1 MFLQES
7 QDVELPRVV
16 LDMFSTN
23 SAGETS
29 ADGDFAYIE
38 EPLPDVD
45 DLAVSMVHV
54 IDLRRGQP
62 LSCEAESQ
70 PLPAPGCFISSTEA
84 APAARSPAHVAV
96 ADVVICA
103 SQERDEAMAPP
114 VQSPRLS
121 LLLPKRARRGRVE
134 TPGSYEAASEALWG
148 GRTPGRA
155 KRFPSLRDLLAAREE
170 ESDEPLLKSG
180 VAQGVSPFKTSY
192 LEESPSHRGMKEELW
207 SQRRQS
213 IRRWSRSALS
223 DARRRLSRRRSRSP
237 VTPWQGKSE
246 MRSAYREASPVAP
259 PAVPSSPPVAR
270 MLNFEAPSWLQQVQ
284 DLRPFSPGRWPSPEG
299 KQSNGMTGMPDIPTP
314 CRTKRS
320 LGGNDGIASEAD
332 RAAAASPGASPGA
345 SVAPTESEA
354 PTTEPASPPA
364 VAATTAEAAPDPPR
378 FAALPESQQSGDSV
392 DPLAAPVD
400 MDSQGQGCQGMK
412 VSQASQH
419 SQDQD
424 PEEFVQPEESHAESA
439 ESPGLSGPGEEIES
453 SGHNLSA
460 ASVTSF
466 QEGSNQTAEV
476 PQFFAQMTQEDVP
489 LRVPLEVEVRSRPAE
504 LNGSSE
510 AKAPVKAKRTAAKSR
525 PRIPSSTTSWQRPLP
540 AELGGPAALDPVAT
554 PETVQKPEV
563 RTKNRPRGKRPAAT
577 SAPPSL
583 PPTEAVAPP
592 GPPEQN
598 TAEVPEPPRQRPT
611 RPLCDDDS
619 ASATSKKRRRK
630 TAALAEKPVATAAKS
645 KASKVDKA
653 TRVKTQPPP
662 PLQSA
667 AKECKLAGDAYIS
680 TPAEAAVAAAVGR
693 KVFAT
698 TGVELSGRQKRFLMD
713 LQGVLVSDWI
723 PQISHVIADTFRRTT
738 KMMCAIC
745 KGAHIVTPAY
755 VKACR
760 EAGRWVDEED
770 FTLKDEICES
780 AFARKRGM
788 PGYSLSAAVKR
799 AQSNGPLLQGISVYV
814 FPSVGDKRDLPILVA
829 AAGGTW
835 LKRFP
840 LQPEDPSVLLL
851 AERSVNSERERKRR
865 KTFEV
870 YDVELLREAACTQ
883 ELRKSA
889 YRLQ

>member
-1 MFLQES
+1 MLLPES

-16 LDMFSTN
+16 LDMFSSK
-23 SAGETS
+23 SAAEPS

-38 EPLPDVD
+38 EPLPDVE

-62 LSCEAESQ
+62 LACQAESQ
-70 PLPAPGCFISSTEA
+70 PFPCCTSTEA
-84 APAARSPAHVAV
+84 ARVASRK
-96 ADVVICA
+96 ADGICA
-103 SQERDEAMAPP
+103 PERDEAMA

-121 LLLPKRARRGRVE
+121 LLLPKRARRRVE

-180 VAQGVSPFKTSY
+180 VAHVSPLKKSY
-192 LEESPSHRGMKEELW
+192 LEGSPQQRMKEELW
-207 SQRRQS
+207 SRRRQS
-213 IRRWSRSALS
+213 IRRWSRGALS
-223 DARRRLSRRRSRSP
+223 TRRLSRRHSRSP

-246 MRSAYREASPVAP
+246 MRSAYREASPAP
-259 PAVPSSPPVAR
+259 PSASSPPVAR
-270 MLNFEAPSWLQQVQ
+270 MLNFETPSWLQQVQ
-284 DLRPFSPGRWPSPEG
+284 DLRPFSPGRWPAASPG
-299 KQSNGMTGMPDIPTP
+299 KQSNGMASMPDIPTP

-320 LGGNDGIASEAD
+320 LGKNDGIASDAD
-332 RAAAASPGASPGA
+332 GASPGA
-345 SVAPTESEA
+345 STGSVAPTEAEA
-354 PTTEPASPPA
+354 PSTPSTEPAEVATEAPPG
-364 VAATTAEAAPDPPR
+364 DPPV
-378 FAALPESQQSGDSV
+378 AESQRSASV
-392 DPLAAPVD
+392 EPLAAPVD
-400 MDSQGQGCQGMK
+400 TESQGMK
-412 VSQASQH
+412 VSQASEEHLESVQAEV
-419 SQDQD
+419 SQ
-424 PEEFVQPEESHAESA
+424 A
-439 ESPGLSGPGEEIES
+439 ESPQPFGEIDES
-453 SGHNLSA
+453 SGDNLA
-460 ASVTSF
+460 DASVASF
-466 QEGSNQTAEV
+466 AGSNQTAPAEL

-489 LRVPLEVEVRSRPAE
+489 LRVPIEEVRARPAE
-504 LNGSSE
+504 PAEPEEFHGSE
-510 AKAPVKAKRTAAKSR
+510 PKAPVKAKRTAAKSR
-525 PRIPSSTTSWQRPLP
+525 PRIPSSTTRWQRPLP

-554 PETVQKPEV
+554 PTSAPQREV
-563 RTKNRPRGKRPAAT
+563 RTKTRPRGKRPAAASAT
-577 SAPPSL
+577 SATS
-583 PPTEAVAPP
+583 ADVATPC
-592 GPPEQN
+592 PEQK
-598 TAEVPEPPRQRPT
+598 TTEVPEPPRQRSTT

-619 ASATSKKRRRK
+619 EATSKRRK
-630 TAALAEKPVATAAKS
+630 RPAAAATAAKS
-645 KASKVDKA
+645 KAAKVDKA

-662 PLQSA
+662 PQPV

-745 KGAHIVTPAY
+745 KGARIVTPAY

-788 PGYSLSAAVKR
+788 PGYSLAAAVQR
-799 AQSNGPLLQGISVYV
+799 AQSNGPLLRGISVYV

-840 LQPEDPSVLLL
+840 LQPEDASVLLL

-865 KTFEV
+865 RTFEV